1 MNKFQALADPSRRK
15 IIEILSQKGELQ
27 ASDIYEYFDVS
38 PQAVSQH
45 LKVLREAELVTVEK
59 QAQMRLYR
67 VNPAAVVEVETWA
80 RQLRQLWEERFDA
93 IERILERE
101 KDKENKKNEQE

>member
-1 MNKFQALADPSRRK
+1 MDTFQALADPSRRK

-67 VNPAAVVEVETWA
+67 VNPAVVVEVEEWA
-80 RQLRQLWEERFDA
+80 RQLRQLWDDRFDA
-93 IERILERE
+93 IERIIER
-101 KDKENKKNEQE
+101 KKAE